1 MGNKDSKVGAIFNFK
16 QYGLSTKSAEGL
28 QKYFQTFAGTDHL
41 LDLNEF
47 QKLYIDLD
55 GDVGAEE
62 AKKAFIAADSNKD
75 NFITLDE
82 FTAFYIIKKSQPGNI
97 NRNLSLFLKQ
107 LNGNSEV
114 ITTQQAKTYMKFVIS
129 DELSTHMIE
138 KLTINY
144 GDEIPI
150 SDFVENASIFSDMI
164 YNNS

>member
-1 MGNKDSKVGAIFNFK
+1 MGNKDSKIETIFNFK
-16 QYGLSTKSAEGL
+16 QYGLSTRSAESL

-41 LDLNEF
+41 LDYNEF

-55 GDVGAEE
+55 VDVGAEE

-82 FTAFYIIKKSQPGNI
+82 FAAFYIIKMSQPGNI
-97 NRNLSLFLKQ
+97 NTNLSLFLKQ

-114 ITTQQAKTYMKFVIS
+114 ITTQQANTYMKFVIS
-129 DELSTHMIE
+129 DELSTNMIE
-138 KLTINY
+138 KLIIKY

-150 SDFVENASIFSDMI
+150 SDFVEHASIFSDMI
-164 YNNS
+164 YNS

>member
-1 MGNKDSKVGAIFNFK
+1 
-16 QYGLSTKSAEGL
+16 
-28 QKYFQTFAGTDHL
+28 
-41 LDLNEF
+41 
-47 QKLYIDLD
+47 
-55 GDVGAEE
+55 
-62 AKKAFIAADSNKD
+62 
-75 NFITLDE
+75 
-82 FTAFYIIKKSQPGNI
+82 
-97 NRNLSLFLKQ
+97 LKQ